1 MSFKLEFKPIAK
13 TLERRAAE
21 VVRDTAFGIQ
31 ADIRQGMAEEKH
43 GREYK
48 KGKKGKKGKTHTA
61 SAPGES
67 PAIDTSFLVNSI
79 QVEANGLTAIVGTN
93 ADYAEHL
100 EFGTVRME
108 PRPYFGPAF
117 ENAAPEFERRLQE
130 LAR

>member
-13 TLERRAAE
+13 ALERHAAE
-21 VVRDTAFGIQ
+21 IVRDTAFGIQ

-43 GREYK
+43 GHQS
-48 KGKKGKKGKTHTA
+48 GNHTA

-79 QVEANGLTAIVGTN
+79 QVEADGLTAIVGTN

>member
-13 TLERRAAE
+13 ALERRAAE

-43 GREYK
+43 GRDYK
-48 KGKKGKKGKTHTA
+48 KSKSGRTHTA

-79 QVEANGLTAIVGTN
+79 QVEADGLTAIVGTN